1 MKLLICLVALSV
13 YSVSAT
19 PTPQFFGSFQPLT
32 PFGNWLQNSFQNI
45 PRPPFWNPFRPQ
57 TQVQVTPPTSSL
69 QQVASAQQVT
79 PAQTN
84 SQWPQIATV
93 PDRQISNNEW
103 YWQNWIPLPIIPQF
117 AQEQSPTIIIIS
129 RPAKQPSTEGSN
141 SNAAASSEAT
151 ATANSNS
158 NQSMNISVVVPNS
171 NEPSI
176 NSPVP
181 VLGSN
186 EASQNISSATT
197 TAPLSASSVAQSSA
211 AAESSSNLGLNS
223 GEKIQ

>member
-1 MKLLICLVALSV
+1 MKLLITLVALSV

-19 PTPQFFGSFQPLT
+19 PTPQFFGGYQPLT

-69 QQVASAQQVT
+69 QQVAPVQQVI
-79 PAQTN
+79 QTQSN
-84 SQWPQIATV
+84 SQWPQTAAV

-117 AQEQSPTIIIIS
+117 GQEQSPTIIIIS
-129 RPAKQPSTEGSN
+129 RPAKQPSTEGPN
-141 SNAAASSEAT
+141 SNT
-151 ATANSNS
+151 ATASANSS
-158 NQSMNISVVVPNS
+158 ANQSTNISVVVPNS
-171 NEPSI
+171 NEPST

-181 VLGSN
+181 VSNSN
-186 EASQNISSATT
+186 EPSQNTSST
-197 TAPLSASSVAQSSA
+197 TAAQSSA
-211 AAESSSNLGLNS
+211 VAQSSSNLGLTS
-223 GEKIQ
+223 GENSMKY